1 MIVFEAAGAPLVRS
15 GEALVAGRRLA
26 GRLMPY
32 GPDAGAAASRFDP
45 VERRFVSGR
54 REGVV
59 QAGPWRPEAWAAAI
73 SRLPAGPVLI
83 GPGSDAEGVRGAY
96 RAASEAAIEAGRAA
110 YLLDPIAEGLPS
122 GAEGSAVVL
131 SMWRPGPPS
140 GAFPALRAAREAGLS
155 AAALYPFLPGWTGEP
170 EAVEALADAAKRDG
184 AASLSAIAPALDG
197 EGRRAIV
204 EARFAEDPAAGDALF
219 SVVHHGAWSER
230 IGDRIAAAR
239 LAVERAG
246 LQHLPPR
253 PTGRGERAANA
264 AAASRL
270 EELAERLEADE
281 HRAALLYG
289 AVRWIDEAGRD
300 LAAVSREGNFRR
312 VFPFGDEAA
321 GVAETALREAR

>member
-1 MIVFEAAGAPLVRS
+1 MIVFESAGAPLVRA

-32 GPDAGAAASRFDP
+32 GSEAAEARSRFDP
-45 VERRFVSGR
+45 VERRFVPGR
-54 REGVV
+54 SEGVV
-59 QAGPWRPEAWAAAI
+59 VPGPWRPDAWMAAI

-83 GPGSDAEGVRGAY
+83 GPGCEAESVRGAY

-110 YLLDPIAEGLPS
+110 YLLDPIAEGIPNA
-122 GAEGSAVVL
+122 AEGSAVAL
-131 SMWRPGPPS
+131 CMWCPGPPS
-140 GAFPALRAAREAGLS
+140 RAFPALRAAADAGLT

-170 EAVEALADAAKRDG
+170 EIVEALADAARRGG

-204 EARFAEDPAAGDALF
+204 EARAAEDPAAGDALF
-219 SVVHHGAWSER
+219 AVVHHGGWSER

-239 LAVERAG
+239 RIVEQAG
-246 LQHLPPR
+246 LGHLPPR

-264 AAASRL
+264 AAAARL
-270 EELAERLEADE
+270 EELADRLEADE
-281 HRAALLYG
+281 HRAALLHG

-321 GVAETALREAR
+321 VAAEKALREAR

>member
-1 MIVFEAAGAPLVRS
+1 MIVFESAGAPFVRA

-32 GPDAGAAASRFDP
+32 GVDAGAVASRFDP
-45 VERRFVSGR
+45 VERRFVPGR
-54 REGVV
+54 REAVI
-59 QAGPWRPEAWAAAI
+59 QAGPWRSDAWTAAI
-73 SRLPAGPVLI
+73 SRLPAGPVI
-83 GPGSDAEGVRGAY
+83 VGPGSEAEGVRGAY
-96 RAASEAAIEAGRAA
+96 RAASEAAIETGRAV
-110 YLLDPIAEGLPS
+110 YLLDPIAEGLPKA
-122 GAEGSAVVL
+122 AERSAVVL
-131 SMWRPGPPS
+131 STWRPGPPS
-140 GAFPALRAAREAGLS
+140 EAFPALRAARDAGMI
-155 AAALYPFLPGWTGEP
+155 AAALYPFLPGWTGEK
-170 EAVEALADAAKRDG
+170 EAVEALADAAKRGG

-197 EGRRAIV
+197 EARRAIV
-204 EARFAEDPAAGDALF
+204 DARLAEDPAAGDALF
-219 SVVHHGAWSER
+219 SAVHHGGWSER
-230 IGDRIAAAR
+230 IGDRIASAR
-239 LAVERAG
+239 RAVEQAG
-246 LQHLPPR
+246 LGLLPPR
-253 PTGRGERAANA
+253 PTGRGERTANA